1 MEIYPSINVFG
12 KELEMCCENPET
24 GFFRNGMC
32 DTCREDQGVHTVC
45 ILATED
51 FLIFSKSVGND
62 LSTPHP
68 EFEFPGL
75 KPGDRWCLCAR
86 RWQEAYEQGK
96 APPVFLESTHEETLK
111 IVDFNILQGYAVN

>member
-12 KELEMCCENPET
+12 KELEICCENPET

-51 FLIFSKSVGND
+51 FLKFSKSVGND
-62 LSTPHP
+62 LSTPHL

-75 KPGDRWCLCAR
+75 KPGDRWCLCAL

-96 APPVFLESTHEETLK
+96 APPVFLESTHERTLK
-111 IVDFNILQGYAVN
+111 LVEFNLLQQYAVN

>member
-32 DTCREDQGVHTVC
+32 DTCREDQGIHTVC

-68 EFEFPGL
+68 EFEFSGV
-75 KPGDRWCLCAR
+75 KPGDRWCLCAL
-86 RWQEAYEQGK
+86 RWKEAYDQGK
-96 APPVFLESTHEETLK
+96 APPVFLESTHEKTLN

>member
-1 MEIYPSINVFG
+1 MEIYLSINVFG
-12 KELEMCCENPET
+12 KELEMCCEDPET

-45 ILATED
+45 ILATEE
-51 FLIFSKSVGND
+51 FLDFSKSVGND

-68 EFEFPGL
+68 EFNFPGL
-75 KPGDRWCLCAR
+75 KPGDRWCLCAL

>member
-12 KELEMCCENPET
+12 KELEICCEDPET

-32 DTCREDQGVHTVC
+32 DTCKEDQGVHTVC
-45 ILATED
+45 ILATEE
-51 FLIFSKSVGND
+51 FLIFSQSVGND

-75 KPGDRWCLCAR
+75 KPGDRWCLCAL
-86 RWQEAYEQGK
+86 RWQEAYDQGK
-96 APPVFLESTHEETLK
+96 APPDYLFGRVPFTCH
-111 IVDFNILQGYAVN
+111 ILFSLQFAQLLT

>member
-12 KELEMCCENPET
+12 KELEICCEDPET

-45 ILATED
+45 ILLTED

-68 EFEFPGL
+68 EFEFPGI
-75 KPGDRWCLCAR
+75 KPGHRWCLCAL

-96 APPVFLESTHEETLK
+96 APPVFLESTHENTLK
-111 IVDFNILQGYAVN
+111 LVDFNILQKYAVN